1 MSEGNNK
8 SYEFYVGEKTSL
20 EGAALEIEGTAKIDG
35 RFSGNITVNHL
46 IIGTDAAVIGH
57 ATCKSADVEGVIEDR
72 LDVSGKLMVRSTGRV
87 KGQVNYGSIQTE
99 EGATLLGEF
108 HTSVDGVDMSN
119 KPKAEVS
126 RLDNLSSAF
135 DTIQSPK
142 TDGESRK

>member
-1 MSEGNNK
+1 MNDGNNK

-119 KPKAEVS
+119 KTKAEVS

-142 TDGESRK
+142 TDGEPSK

>member
-1 MSEGNNK
+1 MSDANK

-142 TDGESRK
+142 TDGESSN

>member
-1 MSEGNNK
+1 MSDGNNK

-57 ATCKSADVEGVIEDR
+57 ATCKSADVEGDIEDR

-142 TDGESRK
+142 TDGEPSK

>member
-1 MSEGNNK
+1 MSDGNNK

-72 LDVSGKLMVRSTGRV
+72 LDVSGRLMVRSTGRV

-108 HTSVDGVDMSN
+108 HTSVDGVDLSN

-126 RLDNLSSAF
+126 RLDSLSSAF
-135 DTIQSPK
+135 DSIQTPQ
-142 TDGESRK
+142 TDGDIGK

>member
-1 MSEGNNK
+1 MNDGNNK

-142 TDGESRK
+142 PDGEASK

>member
-142 TDGESRK
+142 IDGEPSK

>member
-1 MSEGNNK
+1 MNEGNNK

-108 HTSVDGVDMSN
+108 HTSVDGVDMGN

-142 TDGESRK
+142 TDGESSK

>member
-1 MSEGNNK
+1 MSDGNNK

-72 LDVSGKLMVRSTGRV
+72 LDVSGKLMVRATGRV

-108 HTSVDGVDMSN
+108 HTSVDGVDMGS

-135 DTIQSPK
+135 DTIQAPK
-142 TDGESRK
+142 TDGDSGK

>member
-72 LDVSGKLMVRSTGRV
+72 LDVSGKLMVRATGRV

-108 HTSVDGVDMSN
+108 HTSVDGVDISN

-142 TDGESRK
+142 TDGESSK

>member
-1 MSEGNNK
+1 MSDGNNK

-108 HTSVDGVDMSN
+108 HTSVDGVDLSN

-126 RLDNLSSAF
+126 RLDSLSSAF
-135 DTIQSPK
+135 DSIQTPQ
-142 TDGESRK
+142 TDGDIGK

>member
-1 MSEGNNK
+1 MSDANNK

-72 LDVSGKLMVRSTGRV
+72 LDVSGRLMVRSTGRV

-108 HTSVDGVDMSN
+108 HTSVDGVDLSN

-126 RLDNLSSAF
+126 RLDSLSSAF
-135 DTIQSPK
+135 DSIQTPQ
-142 TDGESRK
+142 TDGDIGK

>member
-72 LDVSGKLMVRSTGRV
+72 LDVSGKLMVRATGRV

-99 EGATLLGEF
+99 VGATLLGDF
-108 HTSVDGVDMSN
+108 HTSVDGVDISN

-142 TDGESRK
+142 TDGESSK

>member
-1 MSEGNNK
+1 MSDGNNK

-108 HTSVDGVDMSN
+108 HTSVDGVDLSS

-126 RLDNLSSAF
+126 RLDSLSSAF
-135 DTIQSPK
+135 DSIQTPQ
-142 TDGESRK
+142 TDGDSGK